1 MKIAIIT
8 SIATSLVNF
17 RGPLIAEMIRRGY
30 DVLAF
35 APDHDDETRAGL
47 ERLGARPIDYGLSRT
62 GINPVHD
69 ALGLIG
75 LYRLLRR
82 HRPDA
87 TLSYFVKPVIYG
99 TLAARLAGVP
109 RRYAMIE
116 GMGFTFT
123 SDGVPGW
130 RKKMLQWIVVRLFR
144 ASLSFVTKLLVLNPD
159 DRNEFLQRRLVRP
172 DRLRLLGA
180 IGLDLDAW
188 AYSVPVTEPVTFILV
203 ARMLRDKGIEEYAA
217 AARLVRQ
224 RGLSARFL
232 LVGGSDPNPTAVP
245 VALLE
250 SWVAEGL
257 VEWPGH
263 VPVHPWLAR
272 SSVFVLPSYREGLP
286 RSTQEAM
293 AMGRPVITTDVP
305 GCRET
310 IVDGANGLLIPPRD
324 AEALAAAME
333 FFIANPE
340 RIVPMGLESRR
351 LAEERFDVFR
361 QNRKC
366 LELIDL

>member
-35 APDHDDETRAGL
+35 APDHDGMTRAEL
-47 ERLGARPIDYGLSRT
+47 ERLGARPVDYGLSRT
-62 GINPVHD
+62 GVNPIHD
-69 ALGLIG
+69 AMVLAE
-75 LYRLLRR
+75 LYKLFRH
-82 HRPDA
+82 HRPDV
-87 TLSYFVKPVIYG
+87 TLAYFVKPVIYG
-99 TLAARLAGVP
+99 TLAARLAGVR

-123 SDGVPGW
+123 SDGAPGW
-130 RKKMLQWIVVRLFR
+130 RKKLLQWIVVRLFR
-144 ASLSFVTKLLVLNPD
+144 VSLSFVTKLLVLNPD
-159 DRNEFLQRRLVRP
+159 DRDEFLRRRLVHP
-172 DRLRLLGA
+172 DRLSLLGA
-180 IGLDLDAW
+180 IGLDLAAW
-188 AYSVPVTEPVTFILV
+188 PYSVLTTEPVTFILV
-203 ARMLRDKGIEEYAA
+203 ARMLRDKGVEEYAA
-217 AARLVRQ
+217 AARIIKE
-224 RGLSARFL
+224 RGLQAKFL
-232 LVGGSDPNPTAVP
+232 LVGGSDLNPAAVP
-245 VALLE
+245 IPMLE
-250 SWVAEGL
+250 SWAAEGL

-263 VPVHPWLAR
+263 VPVQPWLAR
-272 SSVFVLPSYREGLP
+272 ASVFVLPSYREGVP

-310 IVDGANGLLIPPRD
+310 IVDGANGILIPPRD
-324 AEALAAAME
+324 AAALADAME
-333 FFIANPE
+333 FFISHPE
-340 RIVPMGLESRR
+340 KIVPMGRESRQ
-351 LAEERFDVFR
+351 LAEERFDVQR